1 MAEDKALPEVARS
14 PQLLADSSPE
24 ALQRLSHD
32 IRSAMSDVLGGL
44 RLVET
49 ARLDPHAQTQ
59 IDRIRA
65 AADTL
70 AALVDDALF
79 VASGETQ
86 IKPEELSV
94 NVTDWLTTLEQRW
107 AGRAAERGGHFKV
120 VIKSEMPERLSI
132 SAITLDRIVGNLV
145 SNALVHGES
154 SDVVAEIYCEADE
167 GFFVCIKD
175 GGGGFPDHVLNADQ
189 GGVSSDKGSGLG
201 LSIAR
206 TLSAEIAADLTL
218 ANGCNGEGG
227 FACLTVPWD
236 KIIWIAAPVQF
247 QEPPD
252 LSGLRI
258 LVAEDNLTNQTIL
271 RQMLEAM
278 GAAPIFVTDGIA
290 AMDALRREVFDIAL
304 LDIEMPRMS
313 GLEVM
318 EQVRAAE
325 GALAKLP
332 MIAITAYVL
341 RDNREAIYAAGA
353 DGIFGKPIGSS
364 AQFGRSILRHVGKL
378 PAPSEGPEHAG
389 LAGAGLAPKMDG
401 YRFEQLL
408 DAAGPEGS
416 AELLQRMEEDLSA
429 VRHALDGGIANVSV
443 TELRAQTHILIAI
456 AGAVGADRLCQ
467 LAEVLNIAAKREKLD
482 QLPLIYNHLRV
493 ALSDLL
499 DLIAQRRA
507 PSA

>member
-1 MAEDKALPEVARS
+1 MAEDEALPEGGRF
-14 PQLLADSSPE
+14 PLAPSDSSPE

-59 IDRIRA
+59 IDRISA

-79 VASGETQ
+79 VATGETQ

-94 NVTDWLTTLEQRW
+94 SVSDWLTTLEQRW
-107 AGRAAERGGHFKV
+107 AGRAAERGGRFKV
-120 VIKSEMPERLSI
+120 ALNSEMPERLSI

-145 SNALVHGES
+145 GNALIHGEN
-154 SDVVAEIYCEADE
+154 SDVVAEIYCEADA
-167 GFFVCIKD
+167 GFFICIKD
-175 GGGGFPDHVLNADQ
+175 GGPGFPDHVLNADQ

-206 TLSAEIAADLTL
+206 ALSAEIGADLTL
-218 ANGCNGEGG
+218 SNGCGG
-227 FACLTVPWD
+227 DSNCACLTIPWD
-236 KIIWIAAPVQF
+236 KITWIAAPVQM
-247 QEPPD
+247 QETPD
-252 LSGLRI
+252 LCGLRI

-278 GAAPIFVTDGIA
+278 GAAPVFVTDGVA
-290 AMDALRREVFDIAL
+290 AMDALRRDVFDIAL

-318 EQVRAAE
+318 EQVRAAD
-325 GALAKLP
+325 GKLAKMPL
-332 MIAITAYVL
+332 IAITAYVL

-364 AQFGRSILRHVGKL
+364 AQFGRSILRHVGRL
-378 PAPSEGPEHAG
+378 SAPTEGPEHAG
-389 LAGAGLAPKMDG
+389 LAGAELAPKMDG
-401 YRFEQLL
+401 SRFDQLL
-408 DAAGPEGS
+408 VAAGPKGS
-416 AELLQRMEEDLSA
+416 AELLQRMAEDLTA
-429 VRHALDGGIANVSV
+429 VRHALDDAMAEGSV
-443 TELRAQTHILIAI
+443 AELRAQTHILIAI
-456 AGAVGADRLCQ
+456 SGAVGADRLCQ

-482 QLPLIYNHLRV
+482 QLPLIYSLLREE
-493 ALSDLL
+493 LSDLSA
-499 DLIAQRRA
+499 LIAQRRG

>member
-1 MAEDKALPEVARS
+1 MAEDKALPEGAR
-14 PQLLADSSPE
+14 PPLARADSAPE

-70 AALVDDALF
+70 ATLVDDALF
-79 VASGETQ
+79 VATGETQ
-86 IKPEELSV
+86 IRPEEDSV
-94 NVTDWLTTLEQRW
+94 IVADWLTTLGQRW
-107 AGRAAERGGHFKV
+107 AGRAAERGGRFKV
-120 VIKSEMPERLSI
+120 VIKSKMPERLSI
-132 SAITLDRIVGNLV
+132 SAIKLERIVGNLV
-145 SNALVHGES
+145 GNALVHGEK

-167 GFFVCIKD
+167 GFFICVKD
-175 GGGGFPDHVLNADQ
+175 GGGGFPDHVLNADD

-206 TLSAEIAADLTL
+206 ALSAEIAADLAL
-218 ANGCNGEGG
+218 SNGCDGAGG
-227 FACLTVPWD
+227 CACLMIPWD
-236 KIIWIAAPVQF
+236 KIIWTADPEQVQ
-247 QEPPD
+247 EAPD

-278 GAAPIFVTDGIA
+278 GAAPVFVTDGIA
-290 AMDALRREVFDIAL
+290 AMDALRRDEFDIAL

-318 EQVRAAE
+318 EQVRASE
-325 GALAKLP
+325 GALAKMP

-341 RDNREAIYAAGA
+341 RDNREAIYSAGA

-378 PAPSEGPEHAG
+378 PAPAEGPEHAA
-389 LAGAGLAPKMDG
+389 LVGAGLAPNMDG

-408 DAAGPEGS
+408 DAAGPEGG
-416 AELLQRMEEDLSA
+416 AELLQRMEEDLTA
-429 VRHALDGGIANVSV
+429 VRCALDGGIAKVSV

-467 LAEVLNIAAKREKLD
+467 LAEVLNIAAKRAKLD
-482 QLPLIYNHLRV
+482 HLPVIYSHLRV

-499 DLIAQRRA
+499 DLIAKRRGT
-507 PSA
+507 ST